1 MVDHPRSIEL
11 EAMFMAL
18 ADRTRLRLL
27 SMMADGEV
35 CVFDFTDALGVS
47 QPKVSRHLAY
57 LRNAGLVD
65 TRREG
70 KWIYYSIR
78 WPEHEDQV
86 SILNATLKALPKEQ
100 ERSAKKAPIARSV
113 HLPEPDPYREY
124 PPSRPVHND
133 LDEFL
138 L

>member
-1 MVDHPRSIEL
+1 MADYPRIAEL
-11 EAMFMAL
+11 ESMFMAL

-27 SMMADGEV
+27 SLMADGEV

-57 LRNAGLVD
+57 LRNAGLVS

-78 WPEHEDQV
+78 WPEDDGQRE
-86 SILNATLKALPKEQ
+86 ILRVTLAALP
-100 ERSAKKAPIARSV
+100 SDPPILHSPEPTNTGWYA
-113 HLPEPDPYREY
+113 PEPDLRREI
-124 PPSRPVHND
+124 PTPRQVHND